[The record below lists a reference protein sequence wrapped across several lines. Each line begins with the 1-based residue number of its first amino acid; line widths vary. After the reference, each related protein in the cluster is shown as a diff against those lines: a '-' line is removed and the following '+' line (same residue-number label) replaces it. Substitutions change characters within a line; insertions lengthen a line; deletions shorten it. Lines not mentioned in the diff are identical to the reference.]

1 MRGEP
6 TRGEPTP
13 PADPLTW
20 LRAHCGALPGVEE
33 VIAWGHPNFRVGG
46 RAFAVYEI
54 YRGRPSIAVRA
65 ELEEQAFLIEQFGL
79 FKTPYVGKQGWV
91 SAWVDGPAP
100 WELLR
105 VLISKAHLASS
116 RLPARKARTD
126 AGPARKDRP

>member
-1 MRGEP
+1 MIEP
-6 TRGEPTP
+6 D
-13 PADPLTW
+13 DPLVW
-20 LRAHCGALPGVEE
+20 LRTLCGTLPGVEE
-33 VIAWGHPNFRVGG
+33 AVAWGHPNFRSAG
-46 RAFAVYEI
+46 RTFAVFEV
-54 YRGRPSIAVRA
+54 YRGRPTIAVKA
-65 ELEEQAFLIEQFGL
+65 ELAEQEILVERFWF
-79 FKTPYVGKQGWV
+79 FRTPYVGKQGWV